1 MRRFLDSWGKLVLA
15 GGAFVVGIGGIVLL
29 TQADRR
35 RDEGVLVPYEMTP
48 HSLVRCYN
56 SSGTLIYE
64 DRLVDRDVE
73 HTLTRLPCAYYYG
86 GGCCISD
93 APKDGTTDS
102 RRWGIGHT
110 DTERVVDIDGR
121 GIECVVI
128 KNLW

>member
-1 MRRFLDSWGKLVLA
+1 MRLFLEAWGKLVLA
-15 GGAFVVGIGGIVLL
+15 GVAFVVGIGGIVLL

-35 RDEGVLVPYEMTP
+35 REAEALVPYVMTP

-56 SSGTLIYE
+56 KFGTLVYE
-64 DRLVDRDVE
+64 DGVVDRAVE
-73 HTLTRLPCAYYYG
+73 HTLMRLPCGVSYS

-93 APKDGTTDS
+93 APKDGEQDT

-121 GIECVVI
+121 GIECVVLR
-128 KNLW
+128 NLQ